1 MSQLKE
7 IKNIPIEEVIEH
19 FRIEGMIVTKEEA
32 ELIMEFLY
40 FLTESVILKYFTDD
54 CE

>member
-7 IKNIPIEEVIEH
+7 IKKIPLEEVLEY
-19 FRIEGMIVTKEEA
+19 FRSEGMIVTKEEA

-40 FLTESVILKYFTDD
+40 FLTENAIRKYFVA
-54 CE
+54 E

>member
-7 IKNIPIEEVIEH
+7 IKKIPIDEVLEH
-19 FRIEGMIVTKEEA
+19 FRSEGMIVTKEEA

-40 FLTESVILKYFTDD
+40 FLTESVIRKYFVVD
-54 CE
+54 

>member
-7 IKNIPIEEVIEH
+7 IKKIPIEEVLEH
-19 FRIEGMIVTKEEA
+19 FRSEGKIITKEEA

-40 FLTESVILKYFTDD
+40 FLTESVIRKYFVAD
-54 CE
+54 